1 MKRILSVIL
10 CTVMIAVFAV
20 VVNAESINM
29 AGGCKVEVDVMKADP
44 SVVIKDGVIGA
55 DEYVEVD
62 VNRDP
67 AATDLLYSWSGDST
81 LFASCEEFVKNVH
94 FYFSWD
100 EVHGLNI
107 ALKATLL
114 ETPHNEGVLPAPGA
128 GDDFLFQFGMMCS
141 VVQKD
146 DMTQD
151 VMYRG
156 ISKNTV
162 TGELLIGDYGVH
174 GYKGNADIQPGR
186 DFTVSIEG
194 NTVTYEMSYPLDAV
208 LKAEELDGGLP
219 VEGSSI
225 HMNISATGGSTG
237 TGYDAATT
245 YAISLGDGG
254 YMTTINLIENP
265 SPVKLFFRNDAIG
278 GGAAVDT
285 TPVTT
290 APESEEDS
298 TMISILIPIE
308 TGTGP
313 VITEIVTSS
322 VVIGTD
328 ESGNDIT
335 DILTEV
341 VTPVVTNAPT
351 ESAGQG
357 TSAPATGDVMIIA
370 AVVSAISACG
380 VVVATCECY

>member
-1 MKRILSVIL
+1 MKRFFSVII
-10 CTVMIAVFAV
+10 CAAMIAVFAV
-20 VVNAESINM
+20 VANAESINM
-29 AGGCKVEVDVMKADP
+29 AGGCKVEVDLKKADP
-44 SVVIKDGVIGA
+44 SVVLKDGVIGA

-67 AATDLLYSWSGDST
+67 ESTDLLFSWSGDST

-114 ETPHNEGVLPAPGA
+114 ETPYNESVLPEPGT

-141 VVQKD
+141 VVKKD
-146 DMTQD
+146 DMTSD

-162 TGELLIGDYGVH
+162 TGDLLIGDYGVH
-174 GYKGNADIQPGR
+174 GYKENADIKPGR
-186 DFTVSIEG
+186 DFTVVVNG
-194 NTVTYEMSYPLDAV
+194 NTVIYEMSYPLDAV
-208 LKAEELDGGLP
+208 LKAEELSGGLP
-219 VEGSSI
+219 VEGSTI
-225 HMNISATGGSTG
+225 HMNISATGGSIG
-237 TGYDAATT
+237 TGYDAAAT

-254 YMTTINLIENP
+254 YMTTINLIESP
-265 SPVKLFFRNDAIG
+265 SPVKLHFTNETIG
-278 GGAAVDT
+278 GGAVVDT

-298 TMISILIPIE
+298 TMINILPPFE

-313 VITEIVTSS
+313 VITEIVTSG
-322 VVIGTD
+322 VAVDTD
-328 ESGNDIT
+328 ESRNDLT
-335 DILTEV
+335 DNLTD
-341 VTPVVTNAPT
+341 APT
-351 ESAGQG
+351 QSADNNES
-357 TSAPATGDVMIIA
+357 TSPVTGDPMVIA
-370 AVVSAISACG
+370 AVVAAISACG
-380 VVVATCECY
+380 VVVSKKRK